1 MITPTAMQ
9 LGSLEQVYDIYLYKL
24 CYTMYLFMQ
33 CGTLHKKSGMSFT
46 VGRISR
52 FKSVKTLSFEH
63 RTPQLQAQIP
73 SQCERLIALVCCIHD
88 PIFMIDSKI
97 MGITCMRFLFLCRF
111 KNYGVRVFIAC
122 TQILDVILIF
132 IACAQKLYDMSHAGH
147 N

>member
-9 LGSLEQVYDIYLYKL
+9 LGSLEQFYDIYLYKL
-24 CYTMYLFMQ
+24 CYTIYLFMQ

-46 VGRISR
+46 GGRISR
-52 FKSVKTLSFEH
+52 FKSVKTLSCEH

-73 SQCERLIALVCCIHD
+73 SQCERLIALVCCID
-88 PIFMIDSKI
+88 PIFMTDLKI
-97 MGITCMRFLFLCRF
+97 MRIACMRFLFLCRS

-122 TQILDVILIF
+122 TQILDGIFIF
-132 IACAQKLYDMSHAGH
+132 IACAQKLYDMSHADH